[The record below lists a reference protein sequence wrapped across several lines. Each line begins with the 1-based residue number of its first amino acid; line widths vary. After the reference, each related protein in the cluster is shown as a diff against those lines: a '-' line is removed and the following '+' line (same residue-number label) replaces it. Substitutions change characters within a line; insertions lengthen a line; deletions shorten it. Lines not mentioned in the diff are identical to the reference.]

1 MPQSKKRQFPSSGV
15 STITMCSRDAL
26 FPKTV
31 KCSRISADITGL
43 SKCCRFDEAHKSDSI
58 DVSFKSTALKDFNF
72 SQNINVDR

>member
-1 MPQSKKRQFPSSGV
+1 MLQSKKRQFPSSGV
-15 STITMCSRDAL
+15 SNITMCSRDAL
-26 FPKTV
+26 FPKIV

-58 DVSFKSTALKDFNF
+58 DVSFKSTALKDFNV

>member
-1 MPQSKKRQFPSSGV
+1 MKVYNNLEYYEISVVSHMPQSKKRQFPSSGV

-43 SKCCRFDEAHKSDSI
+43 NKCC
-58 DVSFKSTALKDFNF
+58 
-72 SQNINVDR
+72 

>member
-1 MPQSKKRQFPSSGV
+1 MPQSKKRQFPFSGV
-15 STITMCSRDAL
+15 STITMFSRDAL

-58 DVSFKSTALKDFNF
+58 DVSFKSTALKDFNV
-72 SQNINVDR
+72 SQNINVD